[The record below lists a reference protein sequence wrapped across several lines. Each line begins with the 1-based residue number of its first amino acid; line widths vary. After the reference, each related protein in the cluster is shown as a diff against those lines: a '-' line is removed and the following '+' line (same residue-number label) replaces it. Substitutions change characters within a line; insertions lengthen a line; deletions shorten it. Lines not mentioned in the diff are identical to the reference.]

1 MLYIDT
7 NTFSLGK
14 YIHSPKA
21 NDAEKY
27 FSLQPNCDYIAAK
40 TQHSRH
46 WAAVAAMFT
55 NNGGIKSVSTGLCF
69 CVHRE
74 LPEGDDE
81 WVKLFKSK
89 LIWFL
94 ISQAQR

>member
-40 TQHSRH
+40 TQRLNILNIEQLLQQCSLTME
-46 WAAVAAMFT
+46 ALNQSAQD
-55 NNGGIKSVSTGLCF
+55 
-69 CVHRE
+69 CVFVFIGNCQKETVNE
-74 LPEGDDE
+74 LSI
-81 WVKLFKSK
+81 SK
-89 LIWFL
+89 VN
-94 ISQAQR
+94 